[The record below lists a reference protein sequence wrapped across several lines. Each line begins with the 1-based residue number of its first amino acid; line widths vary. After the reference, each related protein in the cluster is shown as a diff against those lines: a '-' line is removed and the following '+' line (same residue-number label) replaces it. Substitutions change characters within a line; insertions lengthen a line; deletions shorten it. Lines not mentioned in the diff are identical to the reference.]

1 MYFFALNKQLATVA
15 MLATMSAL
23 SWTNTASANIEF
35 IKTQLPSVKPGD
47 QMTLNWNIIAAPP
60 AGTVINTAPFNLFLR
75 ALSGQRYLIRSNVA
89 QELLTVRITVPTN
102 ATGGLVRWFSIVYSP
117 LT

>member
-1 MYFFALNKQLATVA
+1 MHFFASNKHLATVA

-35 IKTQLPSVKPGD
+35 IKTQLPSVNPGD
-47 QMTLNWNIIAAPP
+47 QMTLNWNIITAPP
-60 AGTVINTAPFNLFLR
+60 AGTPNNTAPFNLVLR

-89 QELLTVRITVPTN
+89 QELRTIRVTVPTD
-102 ATGGLVRWFSIVYSP
+102 ATGGLVR
-117 LT
+117 